1 MMFRAGVAAVDVSP
15 LTFPVII
22 NGAFTQRTATRIV
35 DPVMSRA
42 LVLDDGKTRLAI
54 VVVDNLMIPRVLLD
68 DVKRVA
74 AARTGIPVERMLIS
88 ATHTHSAPSAMHC
101 LGSRPDLNYLP
112 VLSRRIVESIVQAAE
127 NSVPAEIGWAVT
139 RDEQHNTNRRFI
151 LRPDLMA
158 VNPFGERTIRAD
170 AHTEHRS
177 PGVSMGKAGPS
188 DPDLS
193 LLALRTRDGRPLA
206 VLGNYAMHFIGGT
219 PAVSADFCGAFGTAF
234 AKLIDAPDGN
244 PAFVGMMSQG
254 TSGDVSSGDVNA
266 AGGGGTAYTRAVAS
280 RALEAYQEIEFRPH
294 VELAMAEAKLT
305 LRRRVPNAQ
314 RLAWARDRVAAL
326 NIRLPTSKPDIYAVE
341 AISLH
346 EQPEVELKLQAIR
359 IGRLGITALPNE
371 VYAIT
376 GLKLKAQS
384 PLQPTF
390 NIELANGNQG
400 YLPPPEQHALG
411 GYSTH
416 PARHAGL
423 VVEAEPKI
431 VDTLLRLLEQVSGK
445 KRRPAVDYQHA
456 YARAV
461 VKSKPAAFWRLGE
474 IAGDRARDSVG
485 GHHARYEHRYALF
498 LAGAAHKGLA
508 GGPRGNRA
516 VQIVGG
522 RVKATAPALA
532 DIYTVEMWFW
542 NALPTDNRA
551 ITGYLF
557 SRGADGKAGAPGDHF
572 GIGGTFMPE
581 AAGRLIVYNGD
592 EANTLLVGKT
602 SIAPR
607 TWNHVA
613 FLRNGDRVQV
623 FLNGNTT
630 PEIDGRVAATFDAQ
644 RDPWFLGGR
653 SDDRFNFEGRLDEV
667 ALYDRALTADEIAAH
682 CDVAVER
689 QPEAPPP
696 HSTSLRK

>member
-1 MMFRAGVAAVDVSP
+1 MTFRAGVAAVDVSP
-15 LTFPVII
+15 HIFPVIVS
-22 NGAFTQRTATRIV
+22 GGFTEVTGTRIV

-54 VVVDNLMIPRVLLD
+54 VVVDNLMMPRVLLD

-88 ATHTHSAPSAMHC
+88 ATHTHSAPSAMVC
-101 LGSRPDLNYLP
+101 LGSRADPNYLP
-112 VLSRRIVESIVQAAE
+112 VLSRGIVESIVQAVE
-127 NSVPAEIGWAVT
+127 NTVPAEIGWAIT

-177 PGVSMGKAGPS
+177 PDASMGKAGPS

-206 VLGNYAMHFIGGT
+206 VLGNYAMHFIGT
-219 PAVSADFCGAFGTAF
+219 PPVSADFCGAFGTAF
-234 AKLIDAPDGN
+234 AELIDATELN

-254 TSGDVSSGDVNA
+254 TSGDVSMNGNRR
-266 AGGGGTAYTRAVAS
+266 AYTRAVAI
-280 RALEAYQEIEFRPH
+280 RALEAYRRIEFRPH
-294 VELAMAEAKLT
+294 AELAMAEVKLT
-305 LRRRVPNAQ
+305 FRRRVPNAQ

-326 NIRLPTSKPDIYAVE
+326 GGQLPTSKPDIYAAE
-341 AISLH
+341 AIYLD

-359 IGRLGITALPNE
+359 IGDLGVTALPHE

-400 YLPPPEQHALG
+400 YLPPPEQHVLG

-431 VDTLLRLLEQVSGK
+431 VDTLLGLLEQVSGE
-445 KRRPAVDYQHA
+445 KRRPAVDFRHA

-474 IAGDRARDSVG
+474 IASDRATDSVG
-485 GHHARYEHRYALF
+485 GHHARYEDRYALF
-498 LAGAAHKGLA
+498 LPGAAHTGLV

-532 DIYTVEMWFW
+532 DVYTVEMWFW
-542 NALPTDNRA
+542 NALPTDNRP

-557 SRGADGKAGAPGDHF
+557 SRGADGKPGAPGDHL
-572 GIGGTFMPE
+572 GINGTFTPE
-581 AAGRLIVYNGD
+581 GAGRLIVYNGG
-592 EANTLLVGKT
+592 EEKTLLVGKT

-607 TWNHVA
+607 SWNHVA
-613 FLRNGDRVQV
+613 FVRNGDRARV

-630 PEIDGRVAATFDAQ
+630 PEIDGRISTTADAH
-644 RDPWFLGGR
+644 RNPWFLGGR
-653 SDDRFNFEGRLDEV
+653 SDNHFNFEGRLDEV

-682 CDVAVER
+682 YDVAVER

-696 HSTSLRK
+696 SPRASEPL